1 VKPIIRISPSSLSL
15 WNRCQ
20 YQFYFHSVLK
30 VEPVYVPPSEPQLT
44 GAEIHSVIEEYYRW
58 LRGREGEMTEAD
70 IRLKLYQILEEH
82 KLVDLESD
90 DYESRRLRG
99 LINNFVKFEMARLKR
114 IGSAKLVGIEERYE
128 RVLELNSCSVQLVGV
143 VDAIWDYMG
152 TRIGL
157 DWKTGHTR
165 KRLSDDMVNQGLVY
179 MLLADLD
186 RFYFVFLE
194 SGQMVELKG
203 YDPEEHLVK
212 LLEGI
217 CERIRSL
224 ELEPDT
230 SRCHDCPW
238 NIPCKL
244 WGWGIDLTNY

>member
-1 VKPIIRISPSSLSL
+1 MIIKISPSSLSL

-30 VEPVYVPPSEPQLT
+30 VEPVYVPPSEPQLI

-58 LRGREGEMTEAD
+58 LRGREGEITEAD

-99 LINNFVKFEMARLKR
+99 LINNFVKFEESRLKR
-114 IGSAKLVGIEERYE
+114 IGSAKLSGIEERFE
-128 RVLELNSCSVQLVGV
+128 RFLELEPCTVQLVGV
-143 VDAIWDYMG
+143 VDAIWEYMG
-152 TRIGL
+152 KRIGF

-165 KRLSDDMVNQGLVY
+165 RRLDEDMVNQGLVY

-194 SGQMVELKG
+194 SGQMIELRES
-203 YDPEEHLVK
+203 PEERLLP
-212 LLEGI
+212 LLEEI
-217 CERIRSL
+217 CERVRSNDL
-224 ELEPDT
+224 TPNT
-230 SRCHDCPW
+230 SRCHECPW

-244 WGWGIDLTNY
+244 WEQVDLVSY